1 MLPLVLDVILCVKSM
16 LRISYCMAER
26 INKYILYL
34 NYLLHIHTYG
44 PEQGITNNKKAF
56 IYDFF
61 SSAQDIKKN

>member
-1 MLPLVLDVILCVKSM
+1 MVGIIQHLNNNN
-16 LRISYCMAER
+16 
-26 INKYILYL
+26 NKYILYL
-34 NYLLHIHTYG
+34 NCLLHIHTYG